1 MEIFLGT
8 RVYVVCTLCS
18 GQVQ

>member
-18 GQVQ
+18 GQVR